1 MHRPANRTRAARALI
16 FGFVLAASEAITKLF
31 QFRNPTAVISVLRK
45 IPEPQ
50 YFYINID
57 EKVFALK
64 LHN

>member
-1 MHRPANRTRAARALI
+1 MHRTANRTMAARALI
-16 FGFVLAASEAITKLF
+16 FGFALAVSEAVGKLF
-31 QFRNPTAVISVLRK
+31 QFGNPTAVICVLRK

-50 YFYINID
+50 YFYIKVD

>member
-1 MHRPANRTRAARALI
+1 MSRPAKRTKVARALI
-16 FGFVLAASEAITKLF
+16 FGFVLATSEAVTKFF
-31 QFRNPTAVISVLRK
+31 QFRNRMAVIYVLRK

>member
-1 MHRPANRTRAARALI
+1 MHRTANRTMAARALI
-16 FGFVLAASEAITKLF
+16 FGFALAVSEAVGKLF
-31 QFRNPTAVISVLRK
+31 HFRNPTAVISVLLK

-50 YFYINID
+50 HFYINID

>member
-1 MHRPANRTRAARALI
+1 MHRTANRTTATRALI
-16 FGFVLAASEAITKLF
+16 FGFALAVSEVVGKLF
-31 QFRNPTAVISVLRK
+31 QFRNPIAVISVLRR

-64 LHN
+64 LHD